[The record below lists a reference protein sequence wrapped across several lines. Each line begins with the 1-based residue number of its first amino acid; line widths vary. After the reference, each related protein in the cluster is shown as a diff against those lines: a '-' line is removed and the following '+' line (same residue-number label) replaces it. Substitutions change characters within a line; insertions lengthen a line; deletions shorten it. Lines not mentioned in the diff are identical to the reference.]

1 MEPDIIWENVLKDGW
16 HIVIQSIGD
25 NMWRGNLKI
34 FGPDGT
40 LKYQRE
46 VSVTRGLEA
55 GGTEANF
62 REWERVITTWIH
74 QFS

>member
-1 MEPDIIWENVLKDGW
+1 MEPIWENVLKDGY
-16 HIVIQSIGD
+16 HIVIEPIGD
-25 NMWRGNLKI
+25 NMWRGVLKI
-34 FGPDGT
+34 YNPMAE
-40 LKYQRE
+40 LQYQRE
-46 VSVTRGLEA
+46 VGISRNLEA

>member
-1 MEPDIIWENVLKDGW
+1 MDVIWENVLKDGW
-16 HIVIQSIGD
+16 HVVVESIGE

-34 FGPDGT
+34 YRPDTT
-40 LKYQRE
+40 LAYQRE
-46 VSVTRGLEA
+46 VSVDRRNEN
-55 GGTEANF
+55 GGTSENF